1 MIHGNSNIAVGD
13 TIKIVMPKVGES
25 SSRDKQ
31 TDSFVS
37 GKYLVTA
44 VSHRLTA
51 GGLEYSTL
59 LECVADA
66 YSTPIA

>member
-1 MIHGNSNIAVGD
+1 
-13 TIKIVMPKVGES
+13 MPKVGES